1 MMREWI
7 IFALCLGA
15 GGHLALAIVLH
26 APDSWPWPR
35 AGLAGLLMGFGF
47 YLLVQAFRV
56 VWRLIR
62 PASPETDEFPH
73 GDSFLS

>member
-26 APDSWPWPR
+26 APESWPWPQ
-35 AGLAGLLMGFGF
+35 AGLAGLLMGFGC
-47 YLLVQAFRV
+47 YLGVQALRI
-56 VWRLIR
+56 VWRMVR
-62 PASPETDEFPH
+62 PAPRDQDELD
-73 GDSFLS
+73 GRDYLSS